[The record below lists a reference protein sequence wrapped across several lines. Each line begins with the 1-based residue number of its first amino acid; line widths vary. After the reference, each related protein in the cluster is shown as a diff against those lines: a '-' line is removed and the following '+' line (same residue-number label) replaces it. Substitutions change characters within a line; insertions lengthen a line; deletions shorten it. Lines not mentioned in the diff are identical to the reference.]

1 MYSSPVGIWANSQ
14 FAFILVYPPKRQTGS
29 ETLLRRHDR

>member
-1 MYSSPVGIWANSQ
+1 MYFSPVDIWANAQ
-14 FAFILVYPPKRQTGS
+14 FAFILVYPPKIQTGS